1 MCRCAM
7 KSCLCL
13 RHKGYK
19 ADNGKSKKTANE
31 AEPLL
36 HIFLPSEN
44 NETAVGIRPTAV
56 NKL

>member
-7 KSCLCL
+7 KSCLSL
-13 RHKGYK
+13 RHKGCK
-19 ADNGKSKKTANE
+19 TGSDKRKKTANE